1 MQIPTA
7 LCLNDAKSCYD
18 CIVLIIAALAL
29 CQLGELVSAMKSM
42 VATLAQLQ
50 HHVQSAYGNSTCM
63 QGQANWK
70 DPIAGIG
77 QGNGIGPQIWVAVSM
92 PLFAILCQEGFVATV
107 ICTMSTQ
114 SRSMGGFA
122 LIDNTD
128 LIVTNSSND
137 EKGSEKMQ
145 QLVNLWHGLLKATGG
160 NLVLEKCFWYLVDF
174 KHEGNHRKYKKW
186 GTDQRKLQIPKD
198 NGTLVTIPCLEINK
212 ACQTLGV
219 RLALDGNIDEEFKY
233 LQGATKVWKNH
244 IAMAK
249 IPHEVDDFTLFQVL
263 LPKL

>member
-1 MQIPTA
+1 
-7 LCLNDAKSCYD
+7 
-18 CIVLIIAALAL
+18 
-29 CQLGELVSAMKSM
+29 
-42 VATLAQLQ
+42 
-50 HHVQSAYGNSTCM
+50 
-63 QGQANWK
+63 
-70 DPIAGIG
+70 
-77 QGNGIGPQIWVAVSM
+77 
-92 PLFAILCQEGFVATV
+92 
-107 ICTMSTQ
+107 
-114 SRSMGGFA
+114 
-122 LIDNTD
+122 
-128 LIVTNSSND
+128 
-137 EKGSEKMQ
+137 MQ

-160 NLVLEKCFWYLVDF
+160 NLVLEKCFWYLIDF
-174 KHEGNHRKYKKW
+174 KHEGNHRKYRKW

-244 IAMAK
+244 IPMAK